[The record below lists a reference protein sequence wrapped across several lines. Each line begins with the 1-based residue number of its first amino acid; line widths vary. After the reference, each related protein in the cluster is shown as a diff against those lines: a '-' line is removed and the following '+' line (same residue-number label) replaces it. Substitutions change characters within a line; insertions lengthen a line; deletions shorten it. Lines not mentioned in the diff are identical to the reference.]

1 MYVLGEKTGF
11 GYLLTEFYKGKTY
24 QFQFQYYP
32 SVTNKKEEAKK
43 YSTEAK
49 AINACKKLNNKVGR
63 RFEVIK
69 ID

>member
-1 MYVLGEKTGF
+1 VYVLVREEYNDGRE
-11 GYLLTEFYKGKTY
+11 YYKGKTY
-24 QFQFQYYP
+24 MVQGEIYACTSYKQ
-32 SVTNKKEEAKK
+32 SEAKK
-43 YSTEAK
+43 YSSEAR